1 MTAPDA
7 PRPRG
12 RTAWLV
18 LGGFAAV
25 IGVLLGL
32 GWTLGALANE
42 TRTITREF
50 DDDAITTVDVAS
62 GSGEVLVVGDREP
75 GTGIEVRTRLT
86 DGLWDGRHSEKVV
99 GDRGSKYRKPRSV
112 HLLANAG
119 EDFDLALAR
128 QCVDPDPVAEC
139 DSEAFSLHA

>member
-25 IGVLLGL
+25 VGVLLGL

-62 GSGEVLVVGDREP
+62 GSGRGAGRRRP
-75 GTGIEVRTRLT
+75 SSPAPGIEVRTRLT
-86 DGLWDGRHSEKVV
+86 DGLLGRSALRA
-99 GDRGSKYRKPRSV
+99 GRG
-112 HLLANAG
+112 
-119 EDFDLALAR
+119 
-128 QCVDPDPVAEC
+128 
-139 DSEAFSLHA
+139 